1 MNNYSKQR
9 QIILDTLKNTK
20 IHPTAEQIYEMVLKV
35 DPKISRSTVYRN
47 INILCENNQILKI
60 SMLVG
65 PDRYDYIW
73 KKHYHAIC
81 EMCGNVWD
89 FNFEFNEEEMSK
101 QNVDKSRCIL
111 VYNKVDKINKFEQ
124 SMLKTFDYET
134 CYIEAKNNKG
144 VFDLKALIRNRL
156 TNL

>member
-101 QNVDKSRCIL
+101 QIESQTGVLPKMDSLTIYGICENCKS
-111 VYNKVDKINKFEQ
+111 KIGE
-124 SMLKTFDYET
+124 E
-134 CYIEAKNNKG
+134 
-144 VFDLKALIRNRL
+144 
-156 TNL
+156 

>member
-60 SMLVG
+60 SMPVG

-81 EMCGNVWD
+81 EMCGSVWD
-89 FNFEFNEEEMSK
+89 FNFELNEEEMSK
-101 QNVDKSRCIL
+101 QIESQTGVLPKMDSLTIYGICEKCKS
-111 VYNKVDKINKFEQ
+111 KIGE
-124 SMLKTFDYET
+124 E
-134 CYIEAKNNKG
+134 
-144 VFDLKALIRNRL
+144 
-156 TNL
+156 

>member
-101 QNVDKSRCIL
+101 QIESQTGVLPKMDSLTIYGICEKCNSGKAGSLGKDTADK
-111 VYNKVDKINKFEQ
+111 D
-124 SMLKTFDYET
+124 
-134 CYIEAKNNKG
+134 
-144 VFDLKALIRNRL
+144 
-156 TNL
+156 

>member
-20 IHPTAEQIYEMVLKV
+20 VHPTAEQIYEMVLKI

-47 INILCENNQILKI
+47 INILCENNRILKI
-60 SMLVG
+60 SMPVG

-89 FNFEFNEEEMSK
+89 FNFELNEEEMSK
-101 QNVDKSRCIL
+101 QIESQTGVLPKMDSLTIYGICEKCKS
-111 VYNKVDKINKFEQ
+111 KIGE
-124 SMLKTFDYET
+124 E
-134 CYIEAKNNKG
+134 
-144 VFDLKALIRNRL
+144 
-156 TNL
+156 